1 MRPDPGNEKI
11 VTYMNAPI
19 FDYTHTNSYMVGDS
33 ARRWTIVDFLN
44 DKREY
49 IHAEIYT
56 YRRIN
61 TYVHTSIQ
69 ISITYT
75 ATRSGQAF
83 GSSAFYHPQHSLLPK
98 PVIL

>member
-1 MRPDPGNEKI
+1 MGPDPGNKKI

-19 FDYTHTNSYMVGDS
+19 FNYTHTNTYMVGDS

-56 YRRIN
+56 YRHIH
-61 TYVHTSIQ
+61 TYVHTSMQ
-69 ISITYT
+69 ISITHT
-75 ATRSGQAF
+75 DAGSGQASNH
-83 GSSAFYHPQHSLLPK
+83 SSQ
-98 PVIL
+98 